1 MYHYSKIK
9 DVITIYNQ
17 REIYHMN
24 VINILQLFKIARSTL
39 YEWLRNFSDIS
50 TDSEKYVL
58 HRQLGSSITKNILY

>member
-39 YEWLRNFSDIS
+39 YEWIRNFSDI
-50 TDSEKYVL
+50 L
-58 HRQLGSSITKNILY
+58 HGVTNKKVIDYPI

>member
-9 DVITIYNQ
+9 NVLTIYNQ

-39 YEWLRNFSDIS
+39 YEWI
-50 TDSEKYVL
+50 
-58 HRQLGSSITKNILY
+58 